1 MKLSR
6 STGNL
11 KKGKRYFLL
20 IISIVFLL
28 LFLPSCFIL
37 IDITDSPYGYSGR
50 WQGMP
55 LFDQGEDYGKDKPSF
70 IFFVH
75 INQIGGKIFGV
86 LSRVDSYGFSEGPIS
101 GEQKDKILN
110 FTAKFHHETLTFE
123 GLWIDDQKAWV
134 GKWSSDLGQKGQVLF
149 EINKTSTDQSK
160 DFFTK
165 GNKLTL
171 KGGFGKP
178 VIFIH
183 GMNSDGSRWNKL
195 LNELEKSGF
204 YDNHQIWIFQYN
216 WSELITV
223 NGLDLYKKINESGI
237 QNPIIIAHSMGGL
250 VARSYIAQGGTIE
263 KLVTFGTPHLG
274 TPLADLGA
282 QLLGSDNFSTW
293 IQESLIPGVADMKE
307 SSSFIADLSNNQ
319 YDLENR
325 KKYIVFASTMDSQ
338 PVKTI
343 VCQDGNCSS
352 KVVLKW
358 QREDYFDNL
367 AIICYRMISG
377 ENDGYVSKDSAL
389 FKGSTVLPKN
399 QFVVKGFLD
408 HTKMIDPEKCLEIVP
423 FLMTLE

>member
-1 MKLSR
+1 
-6 STGNL
+6 
-11 KKGKRYFLL
+11 
-20 IISIVFLL
+20 
-28 LFLPSCFIL
+28 
-37 IDITDSPYGYSGR
+37 
-50 WQGMP
+50 
-55 LFDQGEDYGKDKPSF
+55 
-70 IFFVH
+70 
-75 INQIGGKIFGV
+75 
-86 LSRVDSYGFSEGPIS
+86 
-101 GEQKDKILN
+101 
-110 FTAKFHHETLTFE
+110 
-123 GLWIDDQKAWV
+123 
-134 GKWSSDLGQKGQVLF
+134 
-149 EINKTSTDQSK
+149 
-160 DFFTK
+160 
-165 GNKLTL
+165 
-171 KGGFGKP
+171 
-178 VIFIH
+178 
-183 GMNSDGSRWNKL
+183 
-195 LNELEKSGF
+195 
-204 YDNHQIWIFQYN
+204 
-216 WSELITV
+216 
-223 NGLDLYKKINESGI
+223 
-237 QNPIIIAHSMGGL
+237 MGGL
-250 VARSYIAQGGTIE
+250 VARSYMSQGGTIE

-352 KVVLKW
+352 KVVWKW

-399 QFVVKGFLD
+399 QFVVEGFLD